1 MHPRLRRQ
9 IAALGPDLPP
19 AFRQLLKTVDAAYRQ
34 ADAERDELEQSV
46 AQLTTLLH
54 RAQGRSVVR
63 REGKRNTVRKGE
75 RARSR
80 LARLLAKSKM
90 PVLELTVELL
100 VRSGNP
106 AAAKLCGVAPEALAG
121 AEVFTLLAPAGREK
135 GAQRWKGKRQ
145 RAQPVARTLA
155 CSAQDGR
162 ALACDWVLLPRM

>member
-19 AFRQLLKTVDAAYRQ
+19 AFRQLLKTADPAYPQ
-34 ADAERDELEQSV
+34 AGAERDELEQSV

-80 LARLLAKSKM
+80 LARLLPKSQT
-90 PVLELTVELL
+90 PRLQPT
-100 VRSGNP
+100 G
-106 AAAKLCGVAPEALAG
+106 GAL
-121 AEVFTLLAPAGREK
+121 
-135 GAQRWKGKRQ
+135 
-145 RAQPVARTLA
+145 
-155 CSAQDGR
+155 
-162 ALACDWVLLPRM
+162 